1 MDDPV
6 PDDDVRGPHVNPL
19 LPLELGEQSC
29 ADGVVVA
36 VGRDGGLALGH
47 RQRPHEVRPAHD
59 AGELAVAKHRNAFD
73 SFGLEQGRNVGEVGR
88 ASSVTKRHSPAAAVS
103 ATEFGEAAEPF
114 IQGRGSSR
122 EYPATSAA
130 RIAARRRV
138 VAIIDPAR
146 VPSPLINANAGRGLR
161 PGH

>member
-36 VGRDGGLALGH
+36 VGRNGGLALGH

-59 AGELAVAKHRNAFD
+59 AGQLAVAKHRHTLD

-146 VPSPLINANAGRGLR
+146 VPLSLINANAGRGLR

>member
-122 EYPATSAA
+122 EYPRHIGGKDRSET
-130 RIAARRRV
+130 
-138 VAIIDPAR
+138 
-146 VPSPLINANAGRGLR
+146 AGG
-161 PGH
+161 GHY